1 MSSFVIP
8 HPRIAGQPA
17 AQPGAVVAAALAAR
31 RAVTARAEDSAR
43 ERLASGTPAR
53 PNRAPT
59 RPSAAAATTDTVDIR
74 ESGAFA
80 AQRLAQEA
88 ESDPGVRTRPSSA
101 AAAYLRTRDSHIQI
115 LPSIEALDLRV

>member
-1 MSSFVIP
+1 M
-8 HPRIAGQPA
+8 A
-17 AQPGAVVAAALAAR
+17 AVLAAR
-31 RAVTARAEDSAR
+31 RAVTAKTEDSAK
-43 ERLASGTPAR
+43 ERFASGTPAR
-53 PNRAPT
+53 PNGAPT
-59 RPSAAAATTDTVDIR
+59 RPQTAAAAATGAVDVR

-88 ESDPGVRTRPSSA
+88 EPDAGFRARPSSA